1 MSISHPVNYVLHYG
15 VNLRLLV
22 WVPLRTCIGGVA
34 KCVGDVAMCV
44 GDHVKGFYFSMFFN
58 TGWGPY
64 VQKQHRNGKI
74 LQIVCFKMLN
84 D

>member
-1 MSISHPVNYVLHYG
+1 
-15 VNLRLLV
+15 
-22 WVPLRTCIGGVA
+22 
-34 KCVGDVAMCV
+34 MCV
-44 GDHVKGFYFSMFFN
+44 GDHVKGFYFSMFFFY
-58 TGWGPY
+58 TGGGRPS

>member
-1 MSISHPVNYVLHYG
+1 
-15 VNLRLLV
+15 
-22 WVPLRTCIGGVA
+22 
-34 KCVGDVAMCV
+34 MCV

-58 TGWGPY
+58 TGFGPS

>member
-1 MSISHPVNYVLHYG
+1 
-15 VNLRLLV
+15 
-22 WVPLRTCIGGVA
+22 
-34 KCVGDVAMCV
+34 MCV
-44 GDHVKGFYFSMFFN
+44 GDHVKGFYFSMFL
-58 TGWGPY
+58 TRGRPS

>member
-1 MSISHPVNYVLHYG
+1 
-15 VNLRLLV
+15 
-22 WVPLRTCIGGVA
+22 
-34 KCVGDVAMCV
+34 MCV
-44 GDHVKGFYFSMFFN
+44 GDHVKGFYFCMFL
-58 TGWGPY
+58 TRGRPS

>member
-1 MSISHPVNYVLHYG
+1 
-15 VNLRLLV
+15 
-22 WVPLRTCIGGVA
+22 
-34 KCVGDVAMCV
+34 MCV
-44 GDHVKGFYFSMFFN
+44 GDHVKVFYFSMFFLKR
-58 TGWGPY
+58 GRPS

>member
-1 MSISHPVNYVLHYG
+1 
-15 VNLRLLV
+15 
-22 WVPLRTCIGGVA
+22 
-34 KCVGDVAMCV
+34 MCV
-44 GDHVKGFYFSMFFN
+44 GDHVKGFFIFLCFFN
-58 TGWGPY
+58 TGGPS